1 MGYHITVRR
10 GEGELLITEEEFAHA
25 VGQHSDLRY
34 DPAVGKAEIYDAGEL
49 VATLKL
55 QNGEI
60 WTKVAEPVVIRRM
73 VSLASILN
81 AKAYGDEDEWYS
93 EDGEAHFPP
102 GTLEAETKKI
112 EKIRYRRVIVNIV
125 KLTLLLAV
133 ITKIVL
139 KVINE

>member
-93 EDGEAHFPP
+93 EDGEAHFRQERLRPRRRRSKRF
-102 GTLEAETKKI
+102 GIAE
-112 EKIRYRRVIVNIV
+112 
-125 KLTLLLAV
+125 
-133 ITKIVL
+133 
-139 KVINE
+139 